1 MDHHRARSRAPQ
13 RAALPAA
20 VLGLL
25 LAFLLAG
32 CGGTGGSTVAGARVD
47 PFTATELRGGKAVTT
62 ATLTGKPVLL
72 ASWSTACATCAEG
85 LAGLEALWQSRG
97 KDGLQ
102 VIAVNVD
109 ADGAAARTLPDTVAA
124 MGLTM
129 PEWRDPDNR
138 FTAHYAGLGVPM
150 LVLLDRAGRVHRT
163 WQRTLDVSAPEI
175 ADALAEAMG
184 G

>member
-1 MDHHRARSRAPQ
+1 MDHHRARSRAPL

-25 LAFLLAG
+25 LVFLLTG
-32 CGGTGGSTVAGARVD
+32 CGGTGGSSVAGARVG
-47 PFTATELRGGKAVTT
+47 PFAATELRGGAAVST

-72 ASWSTACATCAEG
+72 AAWSTACDRCPEG
-85 LAGLEALWQSRG
+85 LAGLEALWEARG

-102 VIAVNVD
+102 VVAVNVD
-109 ADGAAARTLPDTVAA
+109 ADGATTRTLPDTIAA

-129 PEWRDPDNR
+129 PQWHDPDNR

-150 LVLLDRAGRVHRT
+150 LVLLDRAGRVRRT
-163 WQRTLDVSAPEI
+163 WQRTLDVNAPEVQ
-175 ADALAEAMG
+175 AALAESLG